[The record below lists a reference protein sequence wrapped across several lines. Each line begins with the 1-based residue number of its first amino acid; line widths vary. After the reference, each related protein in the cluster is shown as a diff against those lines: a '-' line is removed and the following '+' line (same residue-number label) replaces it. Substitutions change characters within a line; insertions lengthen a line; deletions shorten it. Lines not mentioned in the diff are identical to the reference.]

1 MYFVH
6 PQLKFTPSNLAKIL
20 FSFFRPSSKKEL
32 ERLKLMF
39 PQKDLVFCDMGR
51 TAFKLIIEEL
61 GLENSEILFPAYICD
76 IFYPIL
82 KKYNISPVFVDVEKE
97 TLNIDLKKAE
107 EKIGYK
113 TKAILI
119 CHTYGLPLP
128 VEKIRLFAR
137 EYNLK
142 IIEDCAH
149 SFGAKIGQ
157 DFVGNFGDA
166 AIFSFYKQFPTIRGG
181 MAVLN
186 QKLAPHRN
194 EVSGA
199 GSKKLKKTFFN
210 FRDFL
215 SLLNNFSFFAYF
227 FKIFGGEIAPK
238 IQRKEK
244 EEEITQINR
253 VSLNLFLSFL
263 NDFEKNLK
271 KRVDTALILQQELEK
286 LSFSVQQGKNNVFSF
301 LSVLVPQN
309 INRDKF
315 VRDLRKYGVF
325 ATRIWHTPIVLNPEV
340 KMDFRPDPEQFPN
353 TKEIAQKIVNL
364 PLQSYYTKID
374 TDKIIKAI
382 KKCLIQ

>member
-6 PQLKFTPSNLAKIL
+6 PQLKFTPKNLVKVL
-20 FSFFRPSSKKEL
+20 FSFFRSPPKKEL

-51 TAFKLIIEEL
+51 TAFKLIVEQL

-82 KKYNISPVFVDVEKE
+82 KKYNISPILVDVEKE
-97 TLNIDLKKAE
+97 TFNIDSEKAE
-107 EKIGYK
+107 QKIGYK

-119 CHTYGLPLP
+119 CHTYGLPFP
-128 VEKIRLFAR
+128 AEKIRVFAK

-149 SFGAKIGQ
+149 SFGAKIGP

-166 AIFSFYKQFPTIRGG
+166 ALFSFYKQFPSLRGG

-186 QKLAPHRN
+186 QTSNIKNQKL
-194 EVSGA
+194 
-199 GSKKLKKTFFN
+199 LKTHLSP
-210 FRDFL
+210 RDFL
-215 SLLNNFSFFAYF
+215 SLLNNFSFFAWI

-244 EEEITQINR
+244 EEEITRINR

-271 KRVDTALILQQELEK
+271 KRTDNALIFQSELEK
-286 LSFSVQQGKNNVFSF
+286 LGFSVQKGTGNVFSF

-325 ATRIWHTPIVLNPEV
+325 ATRIWHTPLAFNPEF
-340 KMDFRPDPEQFPN
+340 KMEFRPNLERFPN
-353 TKEIAQKIVNL
+353 TKEIAQRIVNL
-364 PLQSYYTKID
+364 PLQNYFNKKD
-374 TDKIIKAI
+374 LEKIIGAI
-382 KKCLIQ
+382 KKCLK

>member
-6 PQLKFTPSNLAKIL
+6 PQLKFNPQNLFKIL
-20 FSFFRPSSKKEL
+20 FSFLGFPSKKKL

-39 PQKDLVFCDMGR
+39 PQKELVFCDMGR

-82 KKYNISPVFVDVEKE
+82 KKYNISPVFIDVEKE
-97 TLNIDLKKAE
+97 TFNINLKKAE
-107 EKIGYK
+107 ERISYR
-113 TKAILI
+113 TKAILV
-119 CHTYGLPLP
+119 CHSYGLPLP
-128 VEKIRLFAR
+128 SEKIKMFAT

-142 IIEDCAH
+142 VIEDCAH
-149 SFGAKIGQ
+149 SFGARVGQ

-166 AIFSFYKQFPTIRGG
+166 AIFSFYKQLPTIRGG

-186 QKLAPHRN
+186 
-194 EVSGA
+194 
-199 GSKKLKKTFFN
+199 KKAKIENLKKTHFN
-210 FRDFL
+210 FRDLL

-244 EEEITQINR
+244 EEKITQINR

-263 NDFEKNLK
+263 NNFEKNLK
-271 KRVDTALILQQELEK
+271 KRVDIALILQQELKK
-286 LSFSVQQGKNNVFSF
+286 LGFWVQEGENNVFSF
-301 LSVLVPQN
+301 LSVLVPPN

-315 VRDLRKYGVF
+315 VKDLRGYDVF
-325 ATRIWHTPIVLNPEV
+325 ATRIWHTPIVLNLEV
-340 KMDFRPDPEQFPN
+340 KMDFRLNPEQFPN
-353 TKEIAQKIVNL
+353 TKEIAQRIVNL
-364 PLQSYYTKID
+364 PLQNYYTKKD
-374 TDKIIKAI
+374 AEKIIKAI

>member
-1 MYFVH
+1 
-6 PQLKFTPSNLAKIL
+6 
-20 FSFFRPSSKKEL
+20 
-32 ERLKLMF
+32 MF
-39 PQKDLVFCDMGR
+39 PQKELVFCDMGR

-82 KKYNISPVFVDVEKE
+82 KKYNISPVFIDVKKE
-97 TLNIDLKKAE
+97 TFNIDLKKAE
-107 EKIGYK
+107 ERISYR
-113 TKAILI
+113 TKAILV
-119 CHTYGLPLP
+119 CHSYGLPLP
-128 VEKIRLFAR
+128 SEKIKMFAT

-142 IIEDCAH
+142 VIEDCAH
-149 SFGAKIGQ
+149 SFGAKIDQ

-186 QKLAPHRN
+186 RKAKIEN
-194 EVSGA
+194 
-199 GSKKLKKTFFN
+199 LKKTHFN

-244 EEEITQINR
+244 EKKITQINR

-263 NDFEKNLK
+263 NNFEENLK
-271 KRVDTALILQQELEK
+271 KRVDIASILQQELKK
-286 LSFSVQQGKNNVFSF
+286 LGFWVQEGENNVFSF
-301 LSVLVPQN
+301 LSVLVPPN
-309 INRDKF
+309 VNRDKF
-315 VRDLRKYGVF
+315 VRNLREYGIF
-325 ATRIWHTPIVLNPEV
+325 ATRIWHTPIVLNQEV
-340 KMDFRPDPEQFPN
+340 KMDFRLNPEQFPN
-353 TKEIAQKIVNL
+353 TKEVAQRIVNL
-364 PLQSYYTKID
+364 PLQNYYTKRD
-374 TDKIIKAI
+374 VEKIIKAI